1 MSWTFHLI
9 YYKKIDLFDEN
20 LISKILST
28 SQTISQTSLIMGNQ
42 SRDICSHV
50 ILNQSPQSGPLANI
64 EEISGEL
71 MKFQGKKSLLFLQIF
86 TLFLFLANL
95 GIDKSVLTFSRQ
107 SLEHQKYSLQ
117 TAKEFSSYDSST
129 MDSHG

>member
-28 SQTISQTSLIMGNQ
+28 SQTISQTSLKIGNQ

-71 MKFQGKKSLLFLQIF
+71 MKFQGKVSPILTNLYIVFFHRKSW
-86 TLFLFLANL
+86 
-95 GIDKSVLTFSRQ
+95 D
-107 SLEHQKYSLQ
+107 
-117 TAKEFSSYDSST
+117 
-129 MDSHG
+129 